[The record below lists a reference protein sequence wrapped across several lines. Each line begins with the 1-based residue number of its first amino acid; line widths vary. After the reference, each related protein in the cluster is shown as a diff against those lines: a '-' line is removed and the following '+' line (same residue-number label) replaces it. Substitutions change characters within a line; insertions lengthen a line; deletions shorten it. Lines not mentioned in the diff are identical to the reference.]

1 MTRHNT
7 TYTQLKKRCDDIKN
21 ETTVNERR
29 RTSKQ
34 SNKKKRQKNNQKNKN
49 KKKERKKKRKEKVF
63 YATDML
69 LDFSSNITFI

>member
-1 MTRHNT
+1 M
-7 TYTQLKKRCDDIKN
+7 KKRCDDIKN

-34 SNKKKRQKNNQKNKN
+34 SNKKTKRQKKKQSKNKN
-49 KKKERKKKRKEKVF
+49 KNKERKKKRKEKVF